1 MKIEQWFAE
10 ELRRWSRQP
19 TVLTPADAARSVTA
33 HLRPR
38 AIARSRPALRPVL
51 VASAAGLA
59 AVVTVAVLLRERQQP
74 APVSGT
80 PASITLSSGTLVV
93 IDLGEV
99 RR

>member
-10 ELRRWSRQP
+10 ELRRWSQQP
-19 TVLTPADAARSVTA
+19 TVLPPADAARSVTVR
-33 HLRPR
+33 LRPR
-38 AIARSRPALRPVL
+38 AMPRSRPALRPVL

-59 AVVTVAVLLRERQQP
+59 ALATVIVLLRERPPQ
-74 APVSGT
+74 VRTTGT
-80 PASITLSSGTLVV
+80 TATITLSSGTLVV